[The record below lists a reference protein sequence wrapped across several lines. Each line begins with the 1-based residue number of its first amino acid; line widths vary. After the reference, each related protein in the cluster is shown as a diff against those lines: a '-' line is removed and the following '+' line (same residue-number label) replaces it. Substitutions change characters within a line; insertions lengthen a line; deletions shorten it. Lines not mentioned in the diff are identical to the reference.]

1 MEMTKLMNRL
11 IKHWQDQGIE
21 IIPKPLNEVEDFE
34 ALNQWSLPN
43 DFKQFYS
50 RVNGMSSYFPN
61 EIDDEGFLFYPLES
75 ILPSKQE
82 FEGFA
87 LAENHHLY
95 IFADYMHKS
104 WWYGV
109 EIKPDGKYLIGI
121 IPDKLNFKPITD
133 SLSEFIALYIEN
145 SSKLYDYN

>member
-1 MEMTKLMNRL
+1 MEIMEQINRL
-11 IKHWQDQGIE
+11 IQHWQNQGIE
-21 IIPKPLNEVEDFE
+21 IIPTPEEEIENFE
-34 ALNQWSLPN
+34 SVIRQPLPN
-43 DFKQFYS
+43 DFKLLYS
-50 RVNGMSSYFPN
+50 KVNGMYFYFPN
-61 EIDDEGFLFYPLES
+61 EIDNEGFLFYPLES
-75 ILPSKQE
+75 ILPSARE

-87 LAENHHLY
+87 LAENNHLY
-95 IFADYMHKS
+95 IFAEYMHKS

-109 EIKPDGKYLIGI
+109 EIKSDGKYLIGI

>member
-1 MEMTKLMNRL
+1 MEMTKLMNRI

-21 IIPKPLNEVEDFE
+21 IIPKPLNEIEDFE

-61 EIDDEGFLFYPLES
+61 EIDEEGFLFYPLES
-75 ILPSKQE
+75 ISPSWQE

-87 LAENHHLY
+87 LAKNKNLY
-95 IFADYMHKS
+95 VFAEYMHKS
-104 WWYGV
+104 WWYGL
-109 EIKPDGKYLIGI
+109 EIKQDENYTIGI
-121 IPDKLNFKPITD
+121 IPDKLIFKPITD
-133 SLSEFIALYIEN
+133 SLLEFLVLYIED
-145 SSKLYDYN
+145 SPKLYDYE